1 MTKYVYHLIMSEKT
15 QACED
20 PNQSCNT
27 TQLSRH
33 ASLFLANESY
43 SLLPGI
49 VLVPCNL
56 SCRFCRI

>member
-1 MTKYVYHLIMSEKT
+1 MFSSHFESRKLV
-15 QACED
+15 CED
-20 PNQSCNT
+20 PIQSCNT

-33 ASLFLANESY
+33 TSLFLANESY
-43 SLLPGI
+43 SPLRGVS